1 MIKKK
6 KMLLL
11 INIFALKRLI
21 IYCINIC
28 LRDLFVY
35 DISFLVLIIVLVCQN
50 KYEFL
55 IYVGFIIDQLID

>member
-1 MIKKK
+1 
-6 KMLLL
+6 MLLL

-50 KYEFL
+50 KYEFQ

>member
-35 DISFLVLIIVLVCQN
+35 DISFLVVIIVLVCQN
-50 KYEFL
+50 KYEFQ

>member
-50 KYEFL
+50 KYEFQ